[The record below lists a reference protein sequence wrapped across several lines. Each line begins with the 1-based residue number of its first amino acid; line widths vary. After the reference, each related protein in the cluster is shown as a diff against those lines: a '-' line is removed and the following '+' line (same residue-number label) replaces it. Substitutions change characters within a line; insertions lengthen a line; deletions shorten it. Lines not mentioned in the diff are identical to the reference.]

1 MQSTFSLLMGAVG
14 TNRLMKEY
22 NALRKDPVPNIFAEC
37 DPKNIFFWHFV
48 LIGPEDTPYQ
58 GGVYYGHLIFPKEY
72 PFKPPSVKF
81 MVPQGRFH
89 VGKEICMSNTNFH
102 AESHSPFWGPR
113 LFLLGLLSF
122 LTSEE
127 NTYGAIE
134 SSDEERRRIAHH
146 SLEECRKHKKFLQF
160 FEELANQIES
170 ERASSSTICGGVS
183 SEGNVSPQEVDKQGQ
198 LAASGQD
205 SGTTSTV
212 VPGEEGE
219 GKASLGTALCNF
231 TAFVAFFSVFLYLV
245 W

>member
-1 MQSTFSLLMGAVG
+1 MGGMVSLLTCVIS
-14 TNRLMKEY
+14 N
-22 NALRKDPVPNIFAEC
+22 AEC
-37 DPKNIFFWHFV
+37 LTHP
-48 LIGPEDTPYQ
+48 L
-58 GGVYYGHLIFPKEY
+58 
-72 PFKPPSVKF
+72 PFIHPS
-81 MVPQGRFH
+81 
-89 VGKEICMSNTNFH
+89 
-102 AESHSPFWGPR
+102 
-113 LFLLGLLSF
+113 
-122 LTSEE
+122 LT
-127 NTYGAIE
+127 T
-134 SSDEERRRIAHH
+134 
-146 SLEECRKHKKFLQF
+146 Q
-160 FEELANQIES
+160 ES